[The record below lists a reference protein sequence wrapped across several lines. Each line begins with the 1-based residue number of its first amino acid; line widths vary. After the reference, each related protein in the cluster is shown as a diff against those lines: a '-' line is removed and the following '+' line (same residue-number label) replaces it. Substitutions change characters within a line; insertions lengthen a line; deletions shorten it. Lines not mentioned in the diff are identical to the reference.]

1 VADKSQQGTME
12 LLLINHPLDCPVC
25 DKGGECPLQNQAM
38 SNGRTETRFVD
49 VKRTYPKPLPISSEI
64 LLDRERCVLCARC
77 TRFSQQVA
85 GDPFIEL
92 FERGALEQVA
102 IYEDEPFESYFSG
115 NTTQICP
122 VGALTSAQY
131 RFRARPFDLRSEPS
145 VCEHCASGCAQRT
158 DYRRGKVTRRLAGED
173 PEVNEEWNCDK
184 GRFAF
189 RYATSNAR
197 LTTPLVRDADGTLQ
211 PASWPEA
218 WAAAAA
224 GLLRARD
231 EGGVGV
237 LPGGRLT
244 VEDAYAY
251 AKFARVALG
260 TNDVDARA
268 RAHSAE
274 EAAFLAA
281 VVAGTAPGT
290 GGVTYDELGEAPAV
304 LLAGFE
310 PEEESP
316 IVFLRLRRAVRT
328 RKLPVFDLAP
338 FATRASEKLQA
349 TVLATMPG
357 AEAQS
362 LRALAEGT
370 WGGPAVEALRQPGA
384 VVLAGERLAEVP
396 GAFSALLALSRATG
410 ARLAWVPRRA
420 GERGAVE
427 AGALPNLLPGGRS
440 IGDAAARAD
449 VAGRWGLDLA
459 DVPAVPGRDTTGILT
474 ALRDGDLAGLL
485 VGGVDP
491 GDLPDATLAQAALAS
506 ASFVVSLEMFPTAVT
521 EWADVVLPVAAAAEK
536 SGSYL
541 DWEGRSRPFDA
552 TLHGTGQLPDGRV
565 LQGLADEMDVDLRLP
580 TPESARA
587 ELTALGAARRPA
599 EGAGLDVRP
608 PAAPDL
614 FGAGETAVLASWRQL
629 IDAGTLQRDEPEL
642 AGTAR
647 PAVVRIGAEAA
658 RRLGLADGQQLT
670 VSGGTG
676 SITLPVRVTAMP
688 DRVVWLPM
696 RSPGSDV
703 RNHLGTGPGGVVRL
717 SVTGDAR

>member
-1 VADKSQQGTME
+1 
-12 LLLINHPLDCPVC
+12 
-25 DKGGECPLQNQAM
+25 
-38 SNGRTETRFVD
+38 
-49 VKRTYPKPLPISSEI
+49 PISSQV

-189 RYATSNAR
+189 RYVTSNAR

-224 GLLRARD
+224 GLLAARD

-485 VGGVDP
+485 IGGVDP
-491 GDLPDATLAQAALAS
+491 GDLPDPTLAEAALAD

-587 ELTALGAARRPA
+587 ELAALGAARRPA

-647 PAVVRIGAEAA
+647 PAVARIGAEAA

-670 VSGGTG
+670 VSGGIG

-717 SVTGDAR
+717 SPGGLA